1 MKLYDIY
8 KEDVMRHLK
17 SFLLALVIG
26 SGFTPYGLLWGIIT
40 QRMYDA
46 AFQNDIARLKVYML
60 TFTVY
65 IGAILV
71 NNYYNGHV
79 RNQLITILNKNT
91 NNRFKEKIESLPIRN
106 YEGYK
111 SGEIINIQKNIS
123 DITSLFYRLL
133 TLAFSFL
140 SIILASLYVIFFMN
154 WKLYI
159 VMVVLAPVP
168 FIYKKVTRS
177 LQQRS
182 AKIFDQQSDSNNLVQ
197 EVIQGMDIVR
207 SYTLEDKIS
216 DRYYRVISEIYE
228 NKVEKVDLD
237 IKLRLIQ
244 SFYTV
249 FISTVFPIIG
259 AYLLIKGEIS
269 PGVLIAAGGIFTAII
284 ERVTGI
290 FETYQDYMNI
300 RPAID
305 KVMEIF
311 QQPSEELKPSQVN
324 QDDSEISI
332 EIDNLF
338 FSYNPGEPVLQNL
351 NARFAKNRVTA
362 LVGKSGSGKSTI
374 FKILAGFYPPDQ
386 GQLRLYGNPISMV
399 SARDKITLVPQDDI
413 FFPVSI
419 GENIGFGKEV
429 APTEEEIY
437 RAAQAVNAD
446 KFIQKTPEQYGT
458 ILHEKGA
465 NLSGGQRQLISLA
478 RSYIKDAPILLFDE
492 PTASQ
497 DPVSKGNIEKAI
509 GKLARD
515 KTVIVIAHSIS
526 TVKTADNILVLDQGQ
541 IVEEGSYR
549 ELMDRK
555 GQFYQL
561 YKRGEL

>member
-79 RNQLITILNKNT
+79 RNKLITILNKNT